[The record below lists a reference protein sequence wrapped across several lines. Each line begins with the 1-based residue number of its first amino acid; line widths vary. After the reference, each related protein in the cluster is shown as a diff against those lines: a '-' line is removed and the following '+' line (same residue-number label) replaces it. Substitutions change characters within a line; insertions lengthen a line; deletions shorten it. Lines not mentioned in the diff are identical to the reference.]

1 MKWILWAGVAGLAG
15 IAVVAFAYLSG
26 FSGVIRVVRA
36 LLDFFG
42 DTAQALRDWL
52 RKPGNTVRGLCAVL
66 AFGFLAAGM
75 QSWQRGTVIVQQ
87 QADYVALQAKA
98 ESEKRTLSQQ
108 VADREATIAKFVE
121 LSKRQ
126 KALLE
131 TAAKENQAAVLASRE
146 AQARAAESEQKY
158 QDAFMKRPPECKA
171 ALEVM
176 AAACPTLKGY

>member
-1 MKWILWAGVAGLAG
+1 MKWILWAGGAGLAG

-36 LLDFFG
+36 VLDFFG

-52 RKPGNTVRGLCAVL
+52 RKPGNTVRGLCAVF

-87 QADYVALQAKA
+87 QADYVALRVKTDGEKA
-98 ESEKRTLSQQ
+98 ELQERI
-108 VADREATIAKFVE
+108 AAREATIAKFTE
-121 LSKRQ
+121 LARQ
-126 KALLE
+126 QKLLLE
-131 TAAKENQAAVLASRE
+131 QAARDNAE
-146 AQARAAESEQKY
+146 AVAAARAAQDLAAQSERKY
-158 QDAFMKRPPECKA
+158 QDAFMQRPPECKA